1 LEFPFGQRQAF
12 VLLYFIAQIKLIGT
26 SPFEFTTNEALR
38 MPTPPTSLP
47 SYSLQDRVV
56 IVTGGGSGIGRAAA
70 LLCAERRARVA
81 VFDVDG
87 DSASQVAGLA
97 QSRGAAAIGIGCDV
111 RIEAEVERACSQA
124 KAKLGSPYGLVASA
138 GIDIG
143 GFVHEMP
150 TEAWQQVLATNLTG
164 VYLACKYVVRDMIAA
179 GTGGSIVLVSSPAA
193 SVSFAAGMAGAY
205 SASKGGVSA
214 LVRCLA
220 IDYAPNRIR
229 VNAVVP
235 GPTETALMWANVGD
249 EEKPAMREKICAEVP
264 IGRLADPNEIARPI
278 TWLLSDE
285 ASYVTG
291 SHLICDG
298 GVLAKGCISV

>member
-1 LEFPFGQRQAF
+1 
-12 VLLYFIAQIKLIGT
+12 
-26 SPFEFTTNEALR
+26 
-38 MPTPPTSLP
+38 MPTLPTSSP

-56 IVTGGGSGIGRAAA
+56 VVTGGGSGIGRAAA
-70 LLCAERRARVA
+70 LLCAEQHARVA
-81 VFDVDG
+81 VLDMDG
-87 DSASQVAGLA
+87 DAASEVAELA
-97 QSRGAAAIGIGCDV
+97 KSRGAVAAISIGCDV
-111 RIEAEVERACSQA
+111 RSEAEVERACILA
-124 KAKLGSPYGLVASA
+124 KDKFGSLYGLVASA

-150 TEAWQQVLATNLTG
+150 SEAWQRVLATNLTG
-164 VYLACKYVVRDMIAA
+164 VYLACKYLIRDMIAA
-179 GTGGSIVLVSSPAA
+179 GAGGSIVLVSSPAA
-193 SVSFAAGMAGAY
+193 SVSFAAGGAGAY

-220 IDYAPNRIR
+220 VDYAAHRIR

-235 GPTETALMWANVGD
+235 GPTETALMWANVSD
-249 EEKPAMREKICAEVP
+249 KEKPTMREKICAEVP

-278 TWLLSDE
+278 AWLLSDE

-291 SHLICDG
+291 SHLVCDG